1 MYRNIYYY
9 IMMTITLYKCD
20 LCYLV
25 QDFCSLSKLCAY
37 NVATFK
43 FKSHLRGVVI
53 LRPTFLVQDKMFRK
67 FLKKFLKNLNSL
79 KNP

>member
-9 IMMTITLYKCD
+9 IMMTITLYECD

-25 QDFCSLSKLCAY
+25 QDFCSLSKL
-37 NVATFK
+37 
-43 FKSHLRGVVI
+43 LRGVVI

-67 FLKKFLKNLNSL
+67 FL
-79 KNP
+79 